1 MSRCFH
7 ETLYVSLHWNWK
19 SLESF
24 VWRNTLFPITV
35 ALAIYI
41 RRVLSSCLLKQFAR
55 QTMLPADEVADKR
68 LTESTRR
75 SWRNDVVVRSW
86 LRLVAPIDQN
96 RARSVTYLLWRWM
109 QSVTYNF
116 DAEHSAFFEFVL
128 LKARKLKYVPL
139 FSVSVNANN
148 RRVATTFRRVWELYY
163 SRRPDAVK
171 DAVESQNDDCFCL

>member
-7 ETLYVSLHWNWK
+7 EPLYVSLHWTWK

-86 LRLVAPIDQN
+86 LRFVAPVDQN
-96 RARSVTYLLWRWM
+96 RARSVLERYVPVMEMDAVSHLQFRWRALRLFRVRAAKSTKTEVRAIVFRICQWYLL
-109 QSVTYNF
+109 TT
-116 DAEHSAFFEFVL
+116 DA
-128 LKARKLKYVPL
+128 
-139 FSVSVNANN
+139 
-148 RRVATTFRRVWELYY
+148 
-163 SRRPDAVK
+163 SRRRFVAS
-171 DAVESQNDDCFCL
+171 ESCITAGVLTP